1 MNVLKIGKSPDP
13 YHNPLGVVTDF
24 LLVIGFAVI
33 FPPLGSLT
41 SDWSIQIV
49 QNVHAF
55 CDRFFFT
62 PHNASAALKIVN
74 ENRLRVFTI

>member
-33 FPPLGSLT
+33 FPPLGSLA
-41 SDWSIQIV
+41 SEWSIKTV

-55 CDRFFFT
+55 F
-62 PHNASAALKIVN
+62 LIVF
-74 ENRLRVFTI
+74 LHPP